1 MPVYR
6 AFFLTKNKTKMKKL
20 FNILL
25 LTLSVFS
32 LAMIPST
39 PDEGMYPLS
48 EIRNLDLQGA
58 GLKISIDEVYNPD
71 GVSLVD
77 ALVKLGGCTGS
88 FVSNEGLIITNHH
101 CSFGA
106 VQKASTTEN
115 NYLENGFLAK
125 TMEEEIPAES
135 YTCRITVSYED
146 VSDEVLTAANNAD
159 DISGRTDAISDKV
172 KEIVEREEEADS
184 TISAEVSEMFVGQS
198 YVLFRYKVIKDV
210 RLVYVPPRAIGEFGG
225 ESDNWV
231 WPRHT
236 GDFSFVRAYVAP
248 DGSSAEY
255 SEENVP
261 YQPKKFIEVN
271 PNGVDEND
279 FVFLLGYPGR
289 TYKHQPS
296 YFIEYQQKYQ
306 LPYISKQFKWMIDL
320 YEEKGKD
327 DPEFALEISSRIKRL
342 ANVEKNYRGKLQG
355 LKRINLIENKKEEEK
370 QLQAFIESNSELK
383 EKYDSVLFK
392 IEKVYDEIFS
402 FGRYRWVMFTLSR
415 YNNLFRL
422 AEIMIEYNE
431 EMAKPEDERKSLYT
445 EKRRSSLN
453 KQIKDLQNK
462 FYPELDRSV
471 IKKILSDAA
480 AFKELQQF
488 DVFTKYNED
497 EELFDI
503 IDDIYDDTELLDSE
517 EFNEMLEIPIDELDD
532 PAIEFVREFYELKK
546 VEDKNRDTRNG
557 KLNIL
562 LAKLMEMKKEWLQR
576 SFIPDANRT
585 LRLTYGYVTGYEPFD
600 AVYYS
605 PITTLKG
612 VVEKGKDEGDY
623 KLPPIVKELYQQKDF
638 GRFKNE
644 KLNDVPVAILY
655 NTDTSGGNSG
665 SPILDA
671 YGKLVGVNFDR
682 SFEATI
688 NDYVWSSEYSR
699 SIGVDIRYIL
709 WVTQKI
715 GGADCLLEEMGV
727 EL

>member
-1 MPVYR
+1 
-6 AFFLTKNKTKMKKL
+6 MKKSL
-20 FNILL
+20 NFILIA
-25 LTLSVFS
+25 LSIFS

-71 GVSLVD
+71 GISLVD

-88 FVSNEGLIITNHH
+88 FISNQGLIITNHH

-106 VQKASTTEN
+106 VQRVSTTEN
-115 NYLENGFLAK
+115 NYLENGLLAN
-125 TMEEEIPAES
+125 TLEEEIPADGF
-135 YTCRITVSYED
+135 TCRITVSYKD
-146 VSDEVLTAANNAD
+146 VSEEVLMAANDVD
-159 DISGRTDAISDKV
+159 DISERTDALAEKI

-198 YVLFRYKVIKDV
+198 YILFRYKVIKDV
-210 RLVYVPPRAIGEFGG
+210 RLVYVPRRAIGEFGG

-255 SEENVP
+255 SEENIP
-261 YQPKKFIEVN
+261 YQPKKFIEIN
-271 PNGVDEND
+271 PKGVEEND

-296 YFIEYQQKYQ
+296 YFIEYQEKYQ
-306 LPYISKQFKWMIDL
+306 LPYISNQFRWMINL
-320 YEEKGKD
+320 YEAKGED
-327 DPEFALEISSRIKRL
+327 DPEFAMEISSRIKSL
-342 ANVEKNYRGKLQG
+342 ANTEKNYRGKMQG
-355 LKRINLIENKKEEEK
+355 LERLNLVENKKNEEK
-370 QLQAFIESNSELK
+370 ELQSFIDSDNALK
-383 EKYDSVLFK
+383 EKYGDVLSE
-392 IEKVYDEIFS
+392 IESVYDQIFS
-402 FGRYRWVMFTLSR
+402 LGRYRWVNFMLSR
-415 YNNLFRL
+415 YCNLIRL
-422 AEIMIEYNE
+422 AEIQLEYHDE
-431 EMAKPEDERKSLYT
+431 ETTDDERKSLL
-445 EKRRSSLN
+445 KRVIS
-453 KQIKDLQNK
+453 LQNDY
-462 FYPELDRSV
+462 YPELEPV
-471 IKKILSDAA
+471 ILKKVLSDAVI
-480 AFKELQQF
+480 FPELKQF
-488 DVFTKYNED
+488 NEFYDLKD
-497 EELFDI
+497 EEELHDL
-503 IDDIYDDTELLDSE
+503 IDELYDDTDLFDAE
-517 EFNEMLEIPIDELDD
+517 EFKEMLNESYEELDD
-532 PAIEFVREFYELKK
+532 PVIEFVKKFYELEK
-546 VEDKNRDTRNG
+546 VENKKRDTRNG

-562 LAKLMEMKKEWLQR
+562 LAQLMEVKKVWLKK

-585 LRLTYGYVTGYEPFD
+585 LRLTYGHVTGYKPFD

-605 PITTLKG
+605 PVTTLKG
-612 VVEKGKDEGDY
+612 VVEKGKGEGDY
-623 KLPPIVKELYQQKDF
+623 KLPPIVKELYQKNDF
-638 GRFKNE
+638 GIFKNE

-715 GGADCLLEEMGV
+715 GGADYLLEEMGV
-727 EL
+727 DL

>member
-6 AFFLTKNKTKMKKL
+6 AFFLTKQYNKMKKSL
-20 FNILL
+20 NILL
-25 LTLSVFS
+25 IILSVFS
-32 LAMIPST
+32 LAMIPPT

-48 EIRNLDLQGA
+48 EIRKLDLQGA
-58 GLKISIDEVYNPD
+58 GLKINIDEVYNPD

-125 TMEEEIPAES
+125 SMEEEIPAKG

-146 VSDEVLTAANNAD
+146 VSEEVLTAANNAD

-248 DGSSAEY
+248 DGNSADY

-296 YFIEYQQKYQ
+296 FFIEYQQKFQ
-306 LPYISKQFKWMIDL
+306 LPYVSYQFKWMIDL
-320 YEEKGKD
+320 YEEMGED
-327 DPEFALEISSRIKRL
+327 DPEFALEISSRIKGL
-342 ANVEKNYRGKLQG
+342 ANTEKNYRGKLQG
-355 LKRINLIENKKEEEK
+355 LERLNLVENKKNEENE
-370 QLQAFIESNSELK
+370 LQNFIDSNNALK
-383 EKYDSVLFK
+383 EKYGNVFTEIKS
-392 IEKVYDEIFS
+392 VYDEIFS
-402 FGRYRWVMFTLSR
+402 LGRYRWVDFMLGR
-415 YNNLFRL
+415 YCNFIRL
-422 AEIMIEYNE
+422 AEIQLEYHDE
-431 EMAKPEDERKSLYT
+431 ETTDDKRKSLL
-445 EKRRSSLN
+445 KRVSSL
-453 KQIKDLQNK
+453 QNDY
-462 FYPELDRSV
+462 YPNLEPV
-471 IKKILSDAA
+471 ILKKILSDAV
-480 AFKELQQF
+480 AFPELQQF
-488 DVFTKYNED
+488 SEFTNLQD
-497 EELFDI
+497 EEELHELIDELYEDTDLFD
-503 IDDIYDDTELLDSE
+503 TED
-517 EFNEMLEIPIDELDD
+517 FKEMLSESDEDLDD
-532 PAIEFVREFYELKK
+532 PAIEFVRQFYELNKS
-546 VEDKNRDTRNG
+546 EDKNRDTRNG

-562 LAKLMEMKKEWLQR
+562 LAKLMEVKKIWLEK

-585 LRLTYGYVTGYEPFD
+585 LRLTYGYVTGYDPFD

-605 PITTLKG
+605 PVTTLKG
-612 VVEKGKDEGDY
+612 LVEKGKDEGDY

-688 NDYVWSSEYSR
+688 NDYVWSSVYSR

-715 GGADCLLEEMGV
+715 GGADYLLEEMGV

>member
-1 MPVYR
+1 
-6 AFFLTKNKTKMKKL
+6 MKKL
-20 FNILL
+20 LNILL
-25 LTLSVFS
+25 VILSIIS

-71 GVSLVD
+71 GISLVD
-77 ALVKLGGCTGS
+77 ALVKIGGCTGS
-88 FVSNEGLIITNHH
+88 FISNQGLIITNHH

-106 VQKASTTEN
+106 VQRASTTEN

-125 TMEEEIPAES
+125 TMLEEISAKG

-146 VSDEVLTAANNAD
+146 VSEEVLTAANDVD
-159 DISGRTDAISDKV
+159 DISERTDALAEKI
-172 KEIVEREEEADS
+172 KEIVESEEEADS

-255 SEENVP
+255 SEENIP

-271 PNGVDEND
+271 PKGVDEND

-296 YFIEYQQKYQ
+296 YFVEYQRKYQ
-306 LPYISKQFKWMIDL
+306 LPYVSNQFRWLIDL
-320 YEEKGKD
+320 YEARGEN
-327 DPEFALEISSRIKRL
+327 DPEFALEISSRIKSL
-342 ANVEKNYRGKLQG
+342 ANTEKNYRGKLQG
-355 LKRINLIENKKEEEK
+355 LERLNLVENKRDEEK
-370 QLQAFIESNSELK
+370 ELQSFIDSDDVLK
-383 EKYDSVLFK
+383 EKYGNVLFE
-392 IEKVYDEIFS
+392 IESVYDEIFS
-402 FGRYRWVMFTLSR
+402 LGRYRWVNFMLSR
-415 YNNLFRL
+415 YCNLIRL
-422 AEIMIEYNE
+422 AEIQLEYHDDE
-431 EMAKPEDERKSLYT
+431 TTDDERKSLL
-445 EKRRSSLN
+445 KRVSSL
-453 KQIKDLQNK
+453 QDDYYPDLE
-462 FYPELDRSV
+462 PV
-471 IKKILSDAA
+471 IIKKILSDAVI
-480 AFKELQQF
+480 FPELQQF
-488 DVFTKYNED
+488 SEFASLPNE
-497 EELFDI
+497 EELSEL
-503 IDDIYDDTELLDSE
+503 IDDLYEDNDLFDKE
-517 EFNEMLEIPIDELDD
+517 EFEEMLSERAEDLDD
-532 PAIEFVREFYELKK
+532 PAIKFVKSFYELNK
-546 VEDKNRDTRNG
+546 VEEKKRDTRNG

-562 LAKLMEMKKEWLQR
+562 LAKLMEVKKLWLVK

-585 LRLTYGYVTGYEPFD
+585 LRLTYGYVSGYKPFD

-605 PITTLKG
+605 PVTTLKG
-612 VVEKGKDEGDY
+612 VIEKGKEEGDY
-623 KLPPIVKELYQQKDF
+623 KLPKLVKELYRKKDF
-638 GRFKNE
+638 GKFKNK

-709 WVTQKI
+709 WITQKI
-715 GGADCLLEEMGV
+715 GGADYLLDEMGV
-727 EL
+727 DL

>member
-1 MPVYR
+1 
-6 AFFLTKNKTKMKKL
+6 MKKSL
-20 FNILL
+20 NILL
-25 LTLSVFS
+25 IILSIIS

-71 GVSLVD
+71 GISLVD
-77 ALVKLGGCTGS
+77 ALVKIGGCTGS
-88 FVSNEGLIITNHH
+88 FVSDEGLIITNHH

-106 VQKASTTEN
+106 VQRASTTEN

-125 TMEEEIPAES
+125 SMDEEIPAKG
-135 YTCRITVSYED
+135 YTCRITVSYKD
-146 VSDEVLTAANNAD
+146 VSAEVLNAANNVD
-159 DISGRTDAISDKV
+159 DISERTDAIAEMIK
-172 KEIVEREEEADS
+172 KIVEREEEADS

-248 DGSSAEY
+248 DGSSGEY
-255 SEENVP
+255 SDDNIP

-296 YFIEYQQKYQ
+296 YFVEYQQKYQ
-306 LPYISKQFKWMIDL
+306 LPYVSKQFRWMIDL
-320 YEEKGKD
+320 YEEKGED
-327 DPEFALEISSRIKRL
+327 DPEFALEISSRIKGL
-342 ANVEKNYRGKLQG
+342 ANTEKNYRGKLQG
-355 LKRINLIENKKEEEK
+355 LERLNLVENKSNEEIE
-370 QLQAFIESNSELK
+370 LQSFIDSDDTLK
-383 EKYDSVLFK
+383 EKYGDVLSEIESV
-392 IEKVYDEIFS
+392 YSEIFS
-402 FGRYRWVMFTLSR
+402 LGRYRWVNFMLGR
-415 YNNLFRL
+415 YSNLFQL
-422 AEIMIEYNE
+422 AEIQLTYHDTETTDD
-431 EMAKPEDERKSLYT
+431 KRKSLL
-445 EKRRSSLN
+445 KRVSSL
-453 KQIKDLQNK
+453 QNDYYSD
-462 FYPELDRSV
+462 FEPV
-471 IKKILSDAA
+471 ILKKILSDAVT
-480 AFKELQQF
+480 FPELQQF
-488 DVFTKYNED
+488 SVFTNLPEQ
-497 EELFDI
+497 EEL
-503 IDDIYDDTELLDSE
+503 YEL
-517 EFNEMLEIPIDELDD
+517 IDELYEDTDLFNAELFEDMLTESYEGLDD
-532 PAIEFVREFYELKK
+532 PAVEFVKNFYELNKI
-546 VEDKNRDTRNG
+546 ESKNSGTRNG

-562 LAKLMEMKKEWLQR
+562 LAQLMEVKKEWLQK
-576 SFIPDANRT
+576 SFVPDANRT
-585 LRLTYGYVTGYEPFD
+585 LRLTYGYVTGYKPFD

-605 PITTLKG
+605 PVTTLKG
-612 VVEKGKDEGDY
+612 VVEKGKEEGDY
-623 KLPPIVKELYQQKDF
+623 KLPSIVKELYQDSDF
-638 GRFKNE
+638 GKFKNE

-671 YGKLVGVNFDR
+671 YGRLVGVNFDR

-715 GGADCLLEEMGV
+715 GGADYLLEEMGV

>member
-1 MPVYR
+1 
-6 AFFLTKNKTKMKKL
+6 MKKL
-20 FNILL
+20 INILL
-25 LTLSVFS
+25 IIFSIIS
-32 LAMIPST
+32 LALIPST

-71 GVSLVD
+71 GTSLVD
-77 ALVKLGGCTGS
+77 ALVKIGGCTGS
-88 FVSNEGLIITNHH
+88 FVSGEGLIITNHH
-101 CSFGA
+101 CSFGY
-106 VQKASTTEN
+106 VQRASTIEN

-125 TMEEEIPAES
+125 NLEEEIPAKG

-146 VSDEVLTAANNAD
+146 VSAEVLTAANNVE
-159 DISGRTDAISDKV
+159 DISKRTDAITEMI

-198 YVLFRYKVIKDV
+198 YVLFRYKEIKDV

-255 SEENVP
+255 SDDNIP

-296 YFIEYQQKYQ
+296 YFIEYQEKYQ
-306 LPYISKQFKWMIDL
+306 LPYISSQFRWMIDL
-320 YEEKGKD
+320 YEAKGEN
-327 DPEFALEISSRIKRL
+327 DPEFALEISSRIKGL
-342 ANVEKNYRGKLQG
+342 ANTEKNYRGKLQG
-355 LKRINLIENKKEEEK
+355 LERLNLVENKMNEEK
-370 QLQAFIESNSELK
+370 ELQSFIDSDDVLK
-383 EKYDSVLFK
+383 EKYGNVLSE
-392 IEKVYDEIFS
+392 IESVYDDIFS
-402 FGRYRWVMFTLSR
+402 IGRYRWVNFMLGRFS
-415 YNNLFRL
+415 NLFRL
-422 AEIMIEYNE
+422 AEIQLEYHDKE
-431 EMAKPEDERKSLYT
+431 TTDDERKSLL
-445 EKRRSSLN
+445 KRVSSL
-453 KQIKDLQNK
+453 QNDY
-462 FYPELDRSV
+462 YPNLEPV
-471 IKKILSDAA
+471 ILKKILSDAV
-480 AFKELQQF
+480 AFPELQQF
-488 DVFTKYNED
+488 SVFTNLPEQED
-497 EELFDI
+497 LYELIDELYEDTDLFDAE
-503 IDDIYDDTELLDSE
+503 DFEDMLTESYE
-517 EFNEMLEIPIDELDD
+517 ELDD
-532 PAIEFVREFYELKK
+532 PVVEFVKNFYELNK
-546 VEDKNRDTRNG
+546 VEGKDRNTRNG

-562 LAKLMEMKKEWLQR
+562 LAQLMEVKKEWLQK

-585 LRLTYGYVTGYEPFD
+585 LRLTYGNVTGYKPFD

-605 PITTLKG
+605 PVTTLKG

-623 KLPPIVKELYQQKDF
+623 KLPPIVKELYQKNDF
-638 GRFKNE
+638 GKFKNE

-715 GGADCLLEEMGV
+715 GGADYLLEEMGV